1 MDILIRSL
9 VIFLFLWLVV
19 RVGGKREVAQLSA
32 FDMILLITVG
42 DLVSQGI
49 VQEDYSVTAAVIA
62 VTTFNAGLLNAMS
75 FRYPR
80 FRPWLA
86 GRARIVV
93 RNGEPLLETL
103 AGERMTNP
111 GRPRGRSRSTRASGG
126 SATSTCACWRPMGP
140 SPSSP
145 ATRTGATGPR
155 GRRTSCRHQRH
166 LSSPAAW
173 VPVRAASFEFL
184 RATQEDLDR
193 RPVFQ
198 PNELLAVTSTL
209 ERWTTPVNS
218 ST

>member
-9 VIFLFLWLVV
+9 AIFLFLWLVV

-62 VTTFNAGLLNAMS
+62 VATFTLAGIALNAFT

-93 RNGEPLLETL
+93 RDGEPLLDTL
-103 AGERMTNP
+103 AGERMTIQDVHEAA
-111 GRPRGRSRSTRASGG
+111 RGQGIRRLSDIELCVLETDGSFSFFTRDEDGKDG
-126 SATSTCACWRPMGP
+126 SPDK
-140 SPSSP
+140 
-145 ATRTGATGPR
+145 
-155 GRRTSCRHQRH
+155 QDK
-166 LSSPAAW
+166 L
-173 VPVRAASFEFL
+173 
-184 RATQEDLDR
+184 
-193 RPVFQ
+193 
-198 PNELLAVTSTL
+198 
-209 ERWTTPVNS
+209 
-218 ST
+218 

>member
-1 MDILIRSL
+1 MDILVRSL

-62 VTTFNAGLLNAMS
+62 VATFTLAGIALNAFT

-93 RNGEPLLETL
+93 RNGEPLLDTL
-103 AGERMTNP
+103 AGERMTIQDVHEAA
-111 GRPRGRSRSTRASGG
+111 RGQGIRRLSDIDLCVLETDGSFSFFTRDGDG
-126 SATSTCACWRPMGP
+126 SDG
-140 SPSSP
+140 SPDKE
-145 ATRTGATGPR
+145 
-155 GRRTSCRHQRH
+155 H
-166 LSSPAAW
+166 
-173 VPVRAASFEFL
+173 
-184 RATQEDLDR
+184 
-193 RPVFQ
+193 
-198 PNELLAVTSTL
+198 EL
-209 ERWTTPVNS
+209 
-218 ST
+218 

>member
-9 VIFLFLWLVV
+9 AIFLFLWLVV

-62 VTTFNAGLLNAMS
+62 VATFTLAGIALNAFT

-93 RNGEPLLETL
+93 RDGEPLLDTL
-103 AGERMTNP
+103 AGERMTIQDVHEAA
-111 GRPRGRSRSTRASGG
+111 RGQGIRRLSDIELCVLETDGSFSFFTRDEDG
-126 SATSTCACWRPMGP
+126 SDG
-140 SPSSP
+140 SPDK
-145 ATRTGATGPR
+145 
-155 GRRTSCRHQRH
+155 QDK
-166 LSSPAAW
+166 L
-173 VPVRAASFEFL
+173 
-184 RATQEDLDR
+184 
-193 RPVFQ
+193 
-198 PNELLAVTSTL
+198 
-209 ERWTTPVNS
+209 
-218 ST
+218 

>member
-9 VIFLFLWLVV
+9 AIFLFLWLVV

-62 VTTFNAGLLNAMS
+62 VATFTLAGIALNAFT

-93 RNGEPLLETL
+93 RDGEPLLDTL
-103 AGERMTNP
+103 AGERMTIQDVHEAA
-111 GRPRGRSRSTRASGG
+111 RGQGIRRLSDIDLCVLETDGSFSFFTRDEDGNDG
-126 SATSTCACWRPMGP
+126 SPDK
-140 SPSSP
+140 
-145 ATRTGATGPR
+145 
-155 GRRTSCRHQRH
+155 QDK
-166 LSSPAAW
+166 L
-173 VPVRAASFEFL
+173 
-184 RATQEDLDR
+184 
-193 RPVFQ
+193 
-198 PNELLAVTSTL
+198 
-209 ERWTTPVNS
+209 
-218 ST
+218 